1 MKNRIQSH
9 FDEVQMI
16 AKLADLKED
25 HYQTSLLLS
34 TITELLIDKGIL
46 TKDEI
51 REKAAQLDRMYAGAT
66 PPSNKRI
73 ASHSLSSFQ

>member
-9 FDEVQMI
+9 FDEVQLI

-34 TITELLIDKGIL
+34 AITELLIDKGIL

-51 REKAAQLDRMYAGAT
+51 RHKTAQLDQMYAGSLTNAIT
-66 PPSNKRI
+66 PDPDRPI
-73 ASHSLSSFQ
+73 R